1 MFPVCH
7 YPYFTIFSD
16 GRAALSGLRRHIYRS
31 AIGKSRLQNGLVG
44 LYAMGPDGCQ
54 SGGQGISLDAMMVEL
69 LQAAYVYASSHTT
82 ELLQA
87 LRQHLLLVAVALGI
101 GMVVCIPLGMWT
113 ARSRSASLVIINAGN
128 TLRVVPS
135 LAILFL
141 AIPYFGL
148 SFTSAAMSAACA
160 ASASTSSP
168 GFAARSVPPSAR
180 LVGEEPGVRGLEP
193 AENARYREG
202 FCPPSPRPSPPGVPG
217 REGVVIRNLF
227 RRGSLL
233 RTLHW
238 LDRFKVPPGRVFTV
252 ETQR

>member
-1 MFPVCH
+1 
-7 YPYFTIFSD
+7 
-16 GRAALSGLRRHIYRS
+16 
-31 AIGKSRLQNGLVG
+31 
-44 LYAMGPDGCQ
+44 
-54 SGGQGISLDAMMVEL
+54 MMVEL

-148 SFTSAAMSAACA
+148 SFTSAAIALTILALPPILINTDAAYRTINPA
-160 ASASTSSP
+160 IREAAFGMGMARGQVLWQVETPLALPVIVAGIRTAATEVIASATLAAFIGSGGLGLYVVR
-168 GFAARSVPPSAR
+168 GFALYSIPIL
-180 LVGEEPGVRGLEP
+180 LVGAVPVALLTLAADLFLGGAQRWLQ
-193 AENARYREG
+193 
-202 FCPPSPRPSPPGVPG
+202 PPVHG
-217 REGVVIRNLF
+217 
-227 RRGSLL
+227 
-233 RTLHW
+233 
-238 LDRFKVPPGRVFTV
+238 
-252 ETQR
+252 